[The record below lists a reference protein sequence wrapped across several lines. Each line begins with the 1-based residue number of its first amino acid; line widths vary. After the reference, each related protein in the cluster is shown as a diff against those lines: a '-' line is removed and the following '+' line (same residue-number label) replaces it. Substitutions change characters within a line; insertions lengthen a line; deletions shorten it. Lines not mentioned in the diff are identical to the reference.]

1 MKTIEIWSEIK
12 DEANT
17 FIKNDEDASIFLDTY
32 LEPFETLGSALS
44 FKLSKD
50 LACDENQE
58 GFSQNYL
65 FQELDK
71 TFGDEE
77 IIAGVS
83 KDLSAV
89 KKRDPAASGYLMT
102 LLFSKGFLA
111 LQAHRAAKKFMESK
125 KTFMALYLQSQSSKN
140 YGVDIHPSASI
151 GNGVMLDH
159 ATGIV
164 IGETSVVED
173 DVSIFQGVTL
183 GGTGKITGDRHPKVR
198 KGVLISAGAKIIGN
212 VEIGEGAKVAAGSV
226 VLEDVEMNTTVAG
239 VPAVAVGKPATD
251 SPAKTVDH
259 SIKD

>member
-1 MKTIEIWSEIK
+1 MKTLEIWSEIK

-77 IIAGVS
+77 IIAGAI

-111 LQAHRAAKKFMESK
+111 LQAHRAANKFIVSK

-239 VPAVAVGKPATD
+239 VPAIAVGKPATD

>member
-1 MKTIEIWSEIK
+1 MKTLEIWSEIK

-239 VPAVAVGKPATD
+239 VPAIAVGKPATD